1 MPGYLQR
8 LEPDEWTVLSLP
20 VIETGEDGKEHALW
34 EFKHTLQELYN
45 LREKNVYVFDTQ
57 YMQNPTPLTGLMYE
71 REFRPTRYSPL
82 PGSER

>member
-1 MPGYLQR
+1 MQRLDEDDLCGYLQR

-45 LREKNVYVFDTQ
+45 LREKNVYVLI
-57 YMQNPTPLTGLMYE
+57 PSIC
-71 REFRPTRYSPL
+71 RTRHH
-82 PGSER
+82 